1 LVMIRVATTLSLP
14 TLLLYAMSLSAAPR
28 AEFIY
33 ESAPFPSCHAS
44 TIVETEPGH
53 LFAAWFGGAGE
64 GKPDV
69 AIWGARR
76 SQGKWSEPI
85 ELAREPNTA
94 AYNPVL
100 FYTKDRT
107 LWLYYKF
114 GPSPMTWTAGRRW
127 SRDDGATWSAIEHL
141 PAGLY
146 GPIKNKPLLL
156 ADGTIVSGTSVE
168 SYRSWSCWVER
179 SSDNGKS
186 WSKHGPII
194 AAGAPPPTE
203 AAGPGSEPGGRT
215 YGIIQP
221 AIVPVGGN
229 RLRMF
234 VRSTR
239 NIGRICYADSNDGG
253 VTWTEARPTKLP
265 NPNSGIDAVGLRDGR
280 IVLVYNHTEKGRSPL
295 NLAVSKDG
303 ENWTPALTLESEPG
317 EFSYPAI
324 IQGSDG
330 NLHITYTWNRKKIR
344 YIEVPLKDI
353 P

>member
-14 TLLLYAMSLSAAPR
+14 TLLLYAISLSAAPT

-44 TIVETEPGH
+44 TIVETGPNQF
-53 LFAAWFGGAGE
+53 FAAWFGGSGE

-76 SQGKWSEPI
+76 SQGKWSEPF

-100 FYTKDRT
+100 FYSKDRT

-114 GPSPMTWTAGRRW
+114 GPSPMTWTAGRRR
-127 SRDDGATWSAIEHL
+127 SGDDGATWSAIEHL

-179 SSDNGKS
+179 SSDNARS

-194 AAGAPPPTE
+194 AAGAPPASE
-203 AAGPGSEPGGRT
+203 AAVAGSEAGGRT
-215 YGIIQP
+215 HGIIQP
-221 AIVPVGGN
+221 AIVPLGGA

-265 NPNSGIDAVGLRDGR
+265 NPNSGIDAVGLGDGR
-280 IVLVYNHTEKGRSPL
+280 MVMVYNHTEKGRSPL

-344 YIEVPLKDI
+344 YVEVPLGDI